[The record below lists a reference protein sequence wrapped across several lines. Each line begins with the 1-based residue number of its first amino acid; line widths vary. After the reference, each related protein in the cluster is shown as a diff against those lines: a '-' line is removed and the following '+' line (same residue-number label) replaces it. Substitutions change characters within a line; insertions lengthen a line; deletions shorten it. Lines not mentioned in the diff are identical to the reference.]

1 MLILVLF
8 QCPRHAQCTSAC
20 HINVCNAESYFSTT
34 QGNSDRSQKSAV
46 FGSKPDQGYTSY
58 GQPSHT
64 RTAIHIYYHVC
75 CFYTCKHNGSCM
87 LAGDLHASLLLSVL
101 CTSSQHHRGVHTTH
115 QILTNTADNVHH
127 TPSTIIWDPNLAAC
141 TTVPQPG
148 PLPARV
154 PALPC
159 QHRILQA
166 AVHRAHQL

>member
-87 LAGDLHASLLLSVL
+87 LAGDLHASLLLSVQL
-101 CTSSQHHRGVHTTH
+101 VEKVCKIELISTFQ
-115 QILTNTADNVHH
+115 A
-127 TPSTIIWDPNLAAC
+127 TPLAIHC
-141 TTVPQPG
+141 KSEPG
-148 PLPARV
+148 QLAQNSLLP
-154 PALPC
+154 
-159 QHRILQA
+159 IDG
-166 AVHRAHQL
+166 